1 MESLP
6 PENVPWYTPKTPL
19 CFGIPM
25 SPLSSPPS
33 DLTLNNSEIEVKEE
47 EQSNSEE
54 YKDQDSMNNETI
66 NTSAFRNEAHHTQN
80 TQ

>member
-6 PENVPWYTPKTPL
+6 PENMPWYTPEMPL
-19 CFGIPM
+19 HSGILM
-25 SPLSSPPS
+25 SPLSSPS
-33 DLTLNNSEIEVKEE
+33 LDLTLNNSKIEVEEE

-54 YKDQDSMNNETI
+54 YKDQDSINDKTI
-66 NTSAFRNEAHHTQN
+66 NTSAFRNKAHYTQN